1 MPNQKHLNAVTRK
14 LIQDGLDQGLSMAE
28 IARQIDKSKSTVSRE
43 VKTHIS
49 FQPCLKESDSNG
61 KAVIW
66 DCVCIHE
73 CSPDNG
79 ICKSP
84 CKKRKPIPC
93 EFRDKKGLCN
103 GCPKA
108 HRPRRCKL
116 EKRLYK
122 AKQAQEEYEE
132 TLRESRTG
140 INLTGEEFQYVK
152 RIISEGV
159 KNGQSLSPICQRCP
173 EIPVTE
179 RTVYTWIEHRELAD
193 QGVLN
198 IDLPLKVKR
207 EIRFKPSIK
216 TKKRKDNSVVRGRT
230 YEDFQK
236 HLASHPGV
244 SVVEMDTVYNDVT
257 NGPFMQTFLFRDP
270 HHLFLAVYH
279 TEKTAQAMYEGLK
292 TLHDQ
297 LGAQTFRRLF
307 AVILTDR
314 GSEFTAVEE
323 IEALGVKVFYC
334 DPMQSIQKTS
344 VENKHLLLR
353 RIFLKNRGSHI
364 FDLVKL
370 GRTSQEQLNIAV
382 SHINS
387 YGLKSLHGH
396 TPYDYFCFLEKSS
409 EILEKLGIKKIDP
422 ASVHLKPDLL
432 TR

>member
-14 LIQDGLDQGLSMAE
+14 LIQDSLDQGLSMPE

-93 EFRDKKGLCN
+93 EFRDKKGFCN

-122 AKQAQEEYEE
+122 AKQAQEEYEK

-159 KNGQSLSPICQRCP
+159 KNGQSLSSICQRCP
-173 EIPVTE
+173 EISVTE

-216 TKKRKDNSVVRGRT
+216 TKKRKDNSVV
-230 YEDFQK
+230 
-236 HLASHPGV
+236 
-244 SVVEMDTVYNDVT
+244 
-257 NGPFMQTFLFRDP
+257 
-270 HHLFLAVYH
+270 
-279 TEKTAQAMYEGLK
+279 
-292 TLHDQ
+292 
-297 LGAQTFRRLF
+297 
-307 AVILTDR
+307 
-314 GSEFTAVEE
+314 
-323 IEALGVKVFYC
+323 
-334 DPMQSIQKTS
+334 
-344 VENKHLLLR
+344 
-353 RIFLKNRGSHI
+353 
-364 FDLVKL
+364 
-370 GRTSQEQLNIAV
+370 
-382 SHINS
+382 
-387 YGLKSLHGH
+387 
-396 TPYDYFCFLEKSS
+396 
-409 EILEKLGIKKIDP
+409 
-422 ASVHLKPDLL
+422 
-432 TR
+432 